1 MMNEGTDGPGE
12 AGPPRRVD
20 APTEEVTLA
29 RVVEEYKVLV
39 ETSAAF
45 AVSTAL
51 DDTLTLI
58 TRLVAERLDVAWCD
72 LFEYEAE
79 SDEFV
84 VTASCRQP
92 DVHVDTS
99 TWLGTRYDAENWPRL
114 WECVAERRP
123 AILYRDD
130 PDLPAE
136 QRVLMDEWGELANIS
151 VPLVYKNEVTGLIDI
166 GECRAMRRWTE
177 DDVHVVQAIADQA
190 AIAIANARAYAC
202 LAEQAVTDELTG
214 LLNFRHFMEHL
225 RLEVARAR
233 RYGQDVSVLVVDLD
247 GFGRFNQSFGR
258 EQGDAVLVEVADILR
273 EVTRGQVDVVAR
285 YAGDEFIIILP
296 ETRANDPAPLT
307 APVVA
312 ERIRRAI
319 ATHHFKGLGDER
331 DVAMTASIGVAG
343 VGLGGYSA
351 EELLSCADKAAYLAK
366 HDGRDRVVVFGA

>member
-1 MMNEGTDGPGE
+1 MNEGADGSGG
-12 AGPPRRVD
+12 AGQPQRVD
-20 APTEEVTLA
+20 GPTEEVTLA

-72 LFEYEAE
+72 LYDYDAEA
-79 SDEFV
+79 DEFV
-84 VTASCRQP
+84 VTAFSRQP
-92 DVHVDTS
+92 DVDADTS
-99 TWLGTRYDAENWPRL
+99 AWLGMRYDAENWPDL
-114 WECVAERRP
+114 WECVAERRA

-136 QRVLMDEWGELANIS
+136 QRALMDQWGELANIS

-166 GECRAMRRWTE
+166 GECRAMRRWSE

-190 AIAIANARAYAC
+190 AIAIANARAYAR

-225 RLEVARAR
+225 RREVARAR

-247 GFGRFNQSFGR
+247 GFGLFNQTFGR
-258 EQGDAVLVEVADILR
+258 EQGDTVLVEVADILR

-285 YAGDEFIIILP
+285 YAADEFIVILP
-296 ETRANDPAPLT
+296 QTRANEPLPLT

-312 ERIRRAI
+312 ERIREAVAAHR
-319 ATHHFKGLGDER
+319 FKGVGDER

>member
-1 MMNEGTDGPGE
+1 MNEGTDRSGA
-12 AGPPRRVD
+12 AGQVRP
-20 APTEEVTLA
+20 APEPAEEVTLA
-29 RVVEEYKVLV
+29 RIVEEYKVLV

-51 DDTLTLI
+51 DDTLSLI
-58 TRLVAERLDVAWCD
+58 TRLVAERLDVGWCD
-72 LFEYEAE
+72 LYDYEAE
-79 SDEFV
+79 ADEFV
-84 VTASCRQP
+84 VAASCQQP
-92 DVHVDTS
+92 GVDVDTS
-99 TWLGTRYDAENWPRL
+99 AWLGTRYDAENWPEL
-114 WECVAERRP
+114 WECVAGRRP

-136 QRVLMDEWGELANIS
+136 QRELMDQCGELANMS

-166 GECRAMRRWTE
+166 GECRTMRRWTE
-177 DDVHVVQAIADQA
+177 DDIHVVQAIADQA
-190 AIAIANARAYAC
+190 AIAIANARAYAR

-225 RLEVARAR
+225 KQEVARAR

-247 GFGRFNQSFGR
+247 GFGRFNQTFGR
-258 EQGDAVLVEVADILR
+258 EQGDTVLVEVADILR
-273 EVTRGQVDVVAR
+273 EVTRGHVDVLAR
-285 YAGDEFIIILP
+285 YAGDEFIVILP

-307 APVVA
+307 ASVVA
-312 ERIRRAI
+312 ERIREAVAAHR
-319 ATHHFKGLGDER
+319 FKGVGDER
-331 DVAMTASIGVAG
+331 DVGMTASIGVAG